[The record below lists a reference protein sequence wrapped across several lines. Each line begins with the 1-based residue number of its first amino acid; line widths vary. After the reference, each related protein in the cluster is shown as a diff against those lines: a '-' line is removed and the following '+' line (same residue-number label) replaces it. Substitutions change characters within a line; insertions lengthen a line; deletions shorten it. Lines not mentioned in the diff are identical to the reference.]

1 MLNSLFSY
9 ERSTRPLSSVALS
22 SSKVS
27 SISAFCA
34 FSTLVMSLLLASSVT
49 GQTIWEENFEDE
61 TVASTSSS
69 SLVGN
74 NWSAT
79 SGGTGSSTMS
89 ILSGNAGLGFQFSA
103 ANQNG
108 KTFTCTIASEA
119 IDITGYEELAVSVSV
134 QGNGGNPT
142 ILSSVSSDG
151 SSAIVSITID
161 MPKNQ
166 SRIIDDIIL
175 TGSCTPFDLVRR
187 HRWRWLGRFELDNIR
202 LQSTSRIRGRF
213 NRSLR

>member
-1 MLNSLFSY
+1 MKRSSARFHLSFPVFSLF
-9 ERSTRPLSSVALS
+9 LLGIALFLMPRD
-22 SSKVS
+22 VQ
-27 SISAFCA
+27 AQ
-34 FSTLVMSLLLASSVT
+34 TT
-49 GQTIWEENFEDE
+49 PTTIWSEYFEDE
-61 TVASTSSS
+61 TEASTSSS

-89 ILSGNAGLGFQFSA
+89 ILSGNTGLGFQFSA

-108 KTFTCTIASEA
+108 KTFTCTIVSEA
-119 IDITGYEELAVSVSV
+119 IDITGYEELAVSVSE

-142 ILSSVSSDG
+142 ILSSVSLDG

-175 TGSCTPFDLVRR
+175 TGTCIPSTWYEDTDGDG
-187 HRWRWLGRFELDNIR
+187 LGD
-202 LQSTSRIRGRF
+202 
-213 NRSLR
+213 